1 MLPGMTLAGIVLAA
15 GSSTRMGRPKQL
27 LPVRGRPLLEHVVA
41 AACASRLDSVL
52 VVLGADAELISGR
65 VRWGRAL
72 PIVNPDYRAGMS
84 TSLRAGIDALGPE
97 VEGAV
102 VILGDQLGVS
112 ARLLDRLIA
121 AREGSGSRIAAL
133 RLNGL
138 LQPPVLLVREL
149 WGEVSAL
156 RGDVGL
162 RDLIRCRPELVA
174 AVGPDAGAGDPGDV
188 DTPEDWW
195 HRSGAG

>member
-52 VVLGADAELISGR
+52 VVLGADAELIRGR

-84 TSLRAGIDALGPE
+84 TSLRAGIAALGPE

-121 AREGSGSRIAAL
+121 AREGSGLQIAAL

-174 AVGPDAGAGDPGDV
+174 AVRPDAGAGDPDDV
-188 DTPEDWW
+188 DTPEDWR